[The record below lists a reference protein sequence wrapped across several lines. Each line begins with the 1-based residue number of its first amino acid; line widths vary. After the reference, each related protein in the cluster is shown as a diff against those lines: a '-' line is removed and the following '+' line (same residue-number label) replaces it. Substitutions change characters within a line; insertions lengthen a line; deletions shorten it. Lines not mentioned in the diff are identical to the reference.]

1 MTALAANAVKK
12 CAGKFRGQLLLYEA
26 TPAVNVSG
34 ATKVNWAL
42 STQRV
47 NVSLTEPIRDTIK
60 RFARATDLHLG
71 SIGFTD
77 STVNADINVQ
87 SPLQLSGLVR
97 VRLPACG
104 GCRLSDGVSGI
115 AQVDLSPDR
124 TAPHRAASLQKL
136 VALGLRMTAGPFLLG
151 MMDLIDFDA

>member
-12 CAGKFRGQLLLYEA
+12 CSGQFRGQLLLYEA

-87 SPLQLSGLVR
+87 SPFAALRPGSR
-97 VRLPACG
+97 APASWR
-104 GCRLSDGVSGI
+104 CRLSDGVSGI